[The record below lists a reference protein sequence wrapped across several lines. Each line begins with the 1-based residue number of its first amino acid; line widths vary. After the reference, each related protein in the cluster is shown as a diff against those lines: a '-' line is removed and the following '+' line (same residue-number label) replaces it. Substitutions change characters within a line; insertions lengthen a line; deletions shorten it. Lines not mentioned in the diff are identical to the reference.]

1 MGKDSSSG
9 SSNKKKKLDQQE
21 KQSWTATLDDNCE
34 PRDRKNADLLLISK
48 DCSKEQKQRDD
59 LQQQYQSCAAN
70 FPLRSNTDKNLGPYD
85 IRKHKQYNLLLE
97 SIQREY
103 TVTKKDPNAPPT
115 PTCVPFQTTD
125 IRTHKDYPKMVQY
138 IYDMASKKFSDITAN
153 PSYAKV
159 VEDIEKKA
167 LLKCPAKEEIQIQ
180 QHPQYNQLVQ
190 SVVKKTMQQYGDPV
204 PGSNPVSFQRCS
216 QTVNNCLQKFKP
228 AGKEGFYAAT
238 ATAPNNPD
246 VALNRIDPFDIQ
258 NHSQYRTLLATLQK
272 ECDAKLVKNSCP
284 NRPYPGPGPGRGRGG
299 AAADITTHPDI
310 NRYVLKASLPTS
322 CLTKEGFLAG
332 GGGESVADIKDTSA
346 KMLKLNILD
355 KPSTKVVADIYHNVV
370 AVERGQQK
378 LSKLVINNNNNNN
391 KIMRGVITTT
401 PPIVQDLQKMLAH
414 KVEIAAN
421 QKQIKKIQK
430 KAAQS
435 MEQFRGNDDDA
446 DADADAGALTYMM
459 ENRLEAAKARIDNY
473 AFKNARLREEILLL
487 RKMCNER
494 IMNLWNET
502 QSLRFKQ
509 KDKERTLRH
518 KEAALEKTQGVL
530 EARDQRISEQ
540 QRTQQDKFVFFNSQV
555 RLYRSVSE
563 RYKEELETLKRALQT
578 QNTQA
583 GQDMSR
589 TQDMC
594 AQRVEQYRKMYEQSL
609 KLLQELR
616 AKAAETPAVTDK
628 INQLQ
633 GNLTQAVGYG
643 YGSDSRVMGAFARVG
658 QNMSSLEQSI
668 QGNNNTAE
676 DMMWYNNKATGD
688 YASV

>member
-1 MGKDSSSG
+1 V
-9 SSNKKKKLDQQE
+9 
-21 KQSWTATLDDNCE
+21 A
-34 PRDRKNADLLLISK
+34 
-48 DCSKEQKQRDD
+48 
-59 LQQQYQSCAAN
+59 
-70 FPLRSNTDKNLGPYD
+70 
-85 IRKHKQYNLLLE
+85 
-97 SIQREY
+97 
-103 TVTKKDPNAPPT
+103 
-115 PTCVPFQTTD
+115 
-125 IRTHKDYPKMVQY
+125 
-138 IYDMASKKFSDITAN
+138 
-153 PSYAKV
+153 
-159 VEDIEKKA
+159 DIEQKA
-167 LLKCPAKEEIQIQ
+167 LLKCPTKEIQ

-190 SVVKKTMQQYGDPV
+190 SVVKKTMQDYGDPV
-204 PGSNPVSFQRCS
+204 PGSNPVTFQRCS
-216 QTVNNCLQKFKP
+216 QTVNNCLQKFNP
-228 AGKEGFYAAT
+228 AAAAAAAGKEGFYAT
-238 ATAPNNPD
+238 AAPPSNPE

-258 NHSQYRTLLATLQK
+258 NHTQYRTLLATLQK

-284 NRPYPGPGPGRGRGG
+284 PPPPPYYPGRGGG
-299 AAADITTHPDI
+299 GGPAADITTHPNI
-310 NRYVLKASLPTS
+310 NRYVLKASLPPS
-322 CLTKEGFLAG
+322 CFKEGFLAD
-332 GGGESVADIKDTSA
+332 VKDTSA

-355 KPSTKVVADIYHNVV
+355 KPSAKVVTDIYHKVV

-378 LSKLVINNNNNNN
+378 LSELVINNNNNNN
-391 KIMRGVITTT
+391 NNNT
-401 PPIVQDLQKMLAH
+401 PAVVQDLQKMLAH
-414 KVEIAAN
+414 NVEIAAN
-421 QKQIKKIQK
+421 QKRINKIQK

-435 MEQFRGNDDDA
+435 MEQFRGDGGDGDDD
-446 DADADAGALTYMM
+446 GALTYMM
-459 ENRLEAAKARIDNY
+459 ENQLEAAKARMDNY

-509 KDKERTLRH
+509 KDKERALRH

-563 RYKEELETLKRALQT
+563 RYKEELETLKRAMQAQT
-578 QNTQA
+578 AQA
-583 GQDMSR
+583 GQQMSR
-589 TQDMC
+589 TQDLC

-633 GNLTQAVGYG
+633 GNLTQAVTNG
-643 YGSDSRVMGAFARVG
+643 GSDAQVMGAFARVG

-668 QGNNNTAE
+668 QGSNNAAE
-676 DMMWYNNKATGD
+676 DMMWYNNNATGN